1 MIQAFRPDTPVYA
14 FLQKHDY
21 AAFYAEQIKE
31 RRTFRFPP
39 FYRLIVLTLKHR
51 DYSRLDTAAREL
63 SERLQAVFGNRCSG
77 VIVPPVARVQNLS
90 LRVIRLRIESQASFA
105 QAKQLVM
112 QHIAYVHTLP
122 NCKGTIIQPDVDPM

>member
-1 MIQAFRPDTPVYA
+1 M
-14 FLQKHDY
+14 
-21 AAFYAEQIKE
+21 
-31 RRTFRFPP
+31 
-39 FYRLIVLTLKHR
+39 KHR

-112 QHIAYVHTLP
+112 QHIAYVQTLP